1 MRLYDTN
8 EANVNNRKGN
18 LFILLKNK
26 VEKKTAKANEFDACA
41 EKNPYSPPQLDFNNL
56 ILFDMSSL

>member
-26 VEKKTAKANEFDACA
+26 IEKKTAKANEFDACA
-41 EKNPYSPPQLDFNNL
+41 EKNP
-56 ILFDMSSL
+56 